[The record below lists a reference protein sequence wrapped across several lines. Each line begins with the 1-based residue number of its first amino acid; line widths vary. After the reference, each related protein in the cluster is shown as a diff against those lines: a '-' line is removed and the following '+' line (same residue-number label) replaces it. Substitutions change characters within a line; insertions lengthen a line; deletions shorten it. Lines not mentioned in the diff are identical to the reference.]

1 MSLNLASILRESAAA
16 DPSKTAVML
25 DDFKLTYGQL
35 DALSNQLAQG
45 LVEAG
50 LRPGD
55 KVGLMVPNVPQFLIA
70 YFGILKAGG
79 AVVPMNVLLKAP
91 EVAFYLDDS
100 DATRLI
106 VWADFAGEA
115 MKGVAGLGRPVDVYA
130 VTPLP
135 GMEVP
140 EGTRPVESLLK
151 GDGRFDLAPTGTE
164 DTAVILYTSGTTGK
178 PKGAELT
185 HFNLWMNAHQATHLF
200 SYSPEDVVIAMLPL
214 FHSFGQSSIM
224 NSAIHAGATLTLVPR
239 FDTKKV
245 LETVQRDRVTIFP
258 GVPTMFFAVLHEPAA
273 GDYDLSTLRACVS
286 GGAAIPGEVIQA
298 WEQRYPNAVILEG
311 YGLSETSPTC
321 TFNRSADE
329 RKVLSI
335 GKRIWGVEMKVFD
348 EHDQE
353 LPAGQ
358 DHVGE
363 IVVRGHNVMK
373 GYYKQ
378 PEATAEAFRGGWFH
392 TGDMGYQ
399 DSDGFFF
406 IVDRKKELIIRG
418 GFNVYPREVEE
429 VLYAHP
435 AVAEAAVIGVPDE
448 RLGEEVKA
456 VVALKPGRQAS
467 AEELIA
473 YTKER
478 VAAYKYPRTVEF
490 LETLPK
496 GATGKILKKEL
507 KQQLEAAAGGR

>member
-16 DPSKTAVML
+16 DPLKTAVML
-25 DDFKLTYGQL
+25 DDFKLSYGQL

-50 LRPGD
+50 LKPGE
-55 KVGLMVPNVPQFLIA
+55 KVGLMLPNVPHFPIA

-91 EVAFYLDDS
+91 EVAYYLEDS

-106 VWADFAGEA
+106 VWSDFAPEA
-115 MKGVAGLGRPVDVYA
+115 LKGVGQISRAVDVYTA
-130 VTPLP
+130 TLLP
-135 GMEVP
+135 GMDVP
-140 EGTRPVESLLK
+140 EGTQSVDVLLK
-151 GDGRFDLAPTGTE
+151 GDGKFDAAPTSTE

-185 HFNLWMNAHQATHLF
+185 HFNLWMNCHQATHLF
-200 SYSPEDVVIAMLPL
+200 TYTPQDVTIGMLPL

-224 NSAIHAGATLTLVPR
+224 NSVIHAGATLTLVPR
-239 FDTKKV
+239 FEVKKV
-245 LETVQRDRVTIFP
+245 LEIIQRDRVTIFP
-258 GVPTMFFAVLHEPAA
+258 GVPTMFFAVLHEPEA
-273 GDYDLSTLRACVS
+273 GNYDLSSLRACVS
-286 GGAAIPGEVIQA
+286 GGAAIPGEVIAA

-311 YGLSETSPTC
+311 YGLSETSPTV
-321 TFNRSADE
+321 TFNRSVDE
-329 RKVLSI
+329 RKVQSI
-335 GKRIWGVEMKVFD
+335 GKRIWGVEVKVFD

-353 LPAGQ
+353 LPPGP

-363 IVVRGHNVMK
+363 IVVRGHDVMK

-378 PEATAEAFRGGWFH
+378 PEATAEAMRNGWFH

-435 AVAEAAVIGVPDE
+435 AVAEAAVIGIPDE
-448 RLGEEVKA
+448 RMGEEVKA
-456 VVALKPGRQAS
+456 VVALKPGAS
-467 AEELIA
+467 ATEEELIA
-473 YTKER
+473 FTKER
-478 VAAYKYPRTVEF
+478 VAAYKYPRSIEF
-490 LETLPK
+490 LDKLPK

-507 KQQLEAAAGGR
+507 KEQLEAAGKS